1 MLYYIANNTDSKNPI
16 VLYVGIDGF
25 NRAKNLI
32 RALRKFD
39 PKSSFRAYITRYEYM
54 WAIQAEEK
62 NKYTDAPSYYL
73 FETWDEAAEFGNA
86 NFATFDT
93 DCDIIELNMLGEK

>member
-1 MLYYIANNTDSKNPI
+1 MLYYIVNDTNPDE
-16 VLYVGIDGF
+16 VVALYIGIDGF
-25 NRAKNLI
+25 TRAKNLI
-32 RALRKFD
+32 QALQKFD
-39 PKSSFRAYITRYEYM
+39 PASHFRAYITRYEYM

-86 NFATFDT
+86 IFATFDT
-93 DCDIIELNMLGEK
+93 DCDIIELNMLGD